1 MHQRHLHEILL
12 HCICVLGSRP
22 RSSYSEVA
30 TVVRFLIDKLSGY
43 QSIAWTV
50 LCMSRNQQSFI
61 SNENVSVWNP
71 LQVGPYADYL
81 ALLSAHNPVSVS
93 EDIFACDG
101 ELLLAESA
109 VLDQKT
115 IAILKNSTLSRPL
128 ANCICIE
135 KTITAAD
142 LLQHL
147 LDTIRST
154 EYFQSLAER
163 KQPLSSLEPVCA
175 VLSQLPLVQQFLTV
189 MAAQM
194 NDLYQRTLCVSL
206 WSLYIAQEMR
216 LPAQECAEIFW
227 AAITHDLGMMH
238 LNPQILYKE
247 GELSAGDWQHLQSH
261 VEISGKILADIPG
274 ISATII
280 TAVLEHHERCDATGY
295 PAAKVESELSIPGQ
309 ILAVADAM
317 VGIYFN
323 RFKAQGRRW
332 REVIPILEMN
342 RAAYLYRSC
351 EIVSAMILRSELPL
365 PNVVSGSSV
374 PEFAERMLQENVRLQ
389 NWFTQLRECLTSV
402 GYTHGDRK
410 LHALQNVVLHI
421 ATTFKG
427 SLLFKDD
434 LRESLESMA
443 SDEANTISKVIA
455 DASLRQQ
462 EMTFHLQRLTR
473 MMQVYLSSG
482 EGKDPKINKRL
493 QDGFTKI
500 SGYIGRSN

>member
-1 MHQRHLHEILL
+1 
-12 HCICVLGSRP
+12 
-22 RSSYSEVA
+22 
-30 TVVRFLIDKLSGY
+30 
-43 QSIAWTV
+43 
-50 LCMSRNQQSFI
+50 MSPNQHSFV
-61 SNENVSVWNP
+61 SNDTLSVWSP
-71 LQVGPYADYL
+71 LQVGAYADYL
-81 ALLSAHNPVSVS
+81 VLLSAHNPVIVVD
-93 EDIFACDG
+93 DILAQDG
-101 ELLLAESA
+101 ELLLAQAS
-109 VLDQKT
+109 LLNQKS
-115 IAILKNSTLSRPL
+115 IASLKNKTLARPL
-128 ANCICIE
+128 VDSIRIE

-154 EYFQSLAER
+154 EYFQSMVER
-163 KQPLSSLEPVCA
+163 KQPLTSLEPVCE

-216 LPAQECAEIFW
+216 LPAQDCGEIFW

-238 LNPQILYKE
+238 VNPQILYKS
-247 GELSAGDWQHLQSH
+247 GDLSASEWRHLQSH
-261 VEISGKILADIPG
+261 VEISGKLLADMPG
-274 ISATII
+274 ISPTIL

-295 PAAKVESELSIPGQ
+295 PSAKVESELSIPGQ
-309 ILAVADAM
+309 ILAVADAI

-332 REVIPILEMN
+332 REVIPVLEMN

-351 EIVSAMILRSELPL
+351 DIVTAMILRSELPL
-365 PNVVSGSSV
+365 PNVVSGSGV
-374 PEFAERMLQENVRLQ
+374 PEFAERMLQENLHLQ

-427 SLLFKDD
+427 SFLFKED

-443 SDEANTISKVIA
+443 GDEANAISKVVA
-455 DASLRQQ
+455 DASLMQQ
-462 EMTFHLQRLTR
+462 EMAFHLNRLSR
-473 MMQVYLSSG
+473 MMQMYISSG

-493 QDGFTKI
+493 QEGFTKI
-500 SGYIGRSN
+500 SGYIGRSH